1 MAKAVFTHRFGS
13 QYDDLP
19 EQWYHFPEQ
28 YLRATERAVGDWVLY
43 YELRRDNGRQSYFAT
58 ARLDKI
64 ERDPSAP
71 DHYYARVSQYL
82 EFARPVPFRTGSEF
96 FESSLQKED
105 GSTNKGMFGW
115 SVRAIP
121 DSEFDAVVRA
131 GLTTD
136 PQKLGIAQA
145 PETVDG
151 FADAAAGFE
160 RPILQRLVNR
170 PFRDAAFARQVKIAY
185 ADRCAI
191 SGLSLRNGGGRPE
204 VEAAHIRPVE
214 KDGPDTVRNGLA
226 LSGTIHWMF
235 DRGLI
240 SIADDHSIL
249 ISSDKLP
256 SDTLERLI
264 VPDRRLIL
272 PLDKRDWP
280 HKTYLD
286 FHRREIFSG

>member
-1 MAKAVFTHRFGS
+1 
-13 QYDDLP
+13 
-19 EQWYHFPEQ
+19 
-28 YLRATERAVGDWVLY
+28 
-43 YELRRDNGRQSYFAT
+43 
-58 ARLDKI
+58 
-64 ERDPSAP
+64 
-71 DHYYARVSQYL
+71 
-82 EFARPVPFRTGSEF
+82 
-96 FESSLQKED
+96 
-105 GSTNKGMFGW
+105 
-115 SVRAIP
+115 
-121 DSEFDAVVRA
+121 
-131 GLTTD
+131 
-136 PQKLGIAQA
+136 
-145 PETVDG
+145 
-151 FADAAAGFE
+151 
-160 RPILQRLVNR
+160 
-170 PFRDAAFARQVKIAY
+170 VKIAY

-240 SIADDHSIL
+240 SIDDDHSIL